1 LIDYN
6 IDKLIGLK
14 WEVDY
19 LAIKNGNKK
28 AGLIS
33 LGCPKNLVD
42 SELML
47 GYLRE
52 NDYIITNSRED
63 ADIVIINTC
72 GFIDD
77 AKQES
82 INTILETAQLKHNG
96 ACKTIIVA
104 GCLAERYSNQIMEEM
119 PEVDGVVGT
128 GHCDSICE
136 VIEKSFNGEKP
147 VLCGN
152 PGFCD
157 YHGSGRV
164 ISTPKGY
171 AYLKIAD
178 GCDNRCTYCI
188 IPSLRGKYRS
198 RKLEDILE
206 EATYLAE
213 WGAKEIILV
222 AQDTTR
228 YGLDIYNEN
237 KLALLLS
244 KLGKIEKLQW
254 IRILYFYPDEID
266 DMLIEEIARNPK
278 VCKYIDIPVQHAS
291 DRILKKMGRRTSIA
305 EIKNLIKKI
314 RDRIPDVV
322 LRTSLITGFPGEDE
336 NDFNKLLSFIKDIEF
351 ENLGVFI
358 YSREEG
364 TPAAKLK
371 STVKKDVKK
380 KRYERIMSLQKEIVK
395 KKNSK
400 RINKTYTVLVEGITG
415 DGIFY
420 YGRSYAEA
428 PCIDGMIY
436 FTSRYP
442 IEPGSF
448 ASVKIVN
455 ADDYDLIG
463 VVENEFTQ

>member
-1 LIDYN
+1 M
-6 IDKLIGLK
+6 IDKTA

-47 GYLRE
+47 GYLKK
-52 NDYIITNSRED
+52 NGYIITNDRED
-63 ADIVIINTC
+63 ADIIVINTC

-82 INTILETAQLKHNG
+82 IDAILEAAQLKNEG
-96 ACKTIIVA
+96 ACKAIIVA
-104 GCLAERYSNQIMEEM
+104 GCLAERYSSQIMKEI
-119 PEVDGVVGT
+119 PEVDGVIGT
-128 GHCDSICE
+128 GCYDRVCE
-136 VIEKSFNGEKP
+136 VIEKSFNGDKT

-157 YHGSGRV
+157 YHGRDRV

-178 GCDNRCTYCI
+178 GCDNRCTYCV

-198 RKLEDILE
+198 RKIEDILD
-206 EATYLAE
+206 EAAYLAE
-213 WGAKEIILV
+213 CGVKEIILV

-228 YGLDIYNEN
+228 YGLDMYNEN

-244 KLGKIEKLQW
+244 ELGKIEKLRW
-254 IRILYFYPDEID
+254 IRVLYFYPDEID

-305 EIKNLIKKI
+305 EIKSLIKRI
-314 RDRIPDVV
+314 RDRIPGVV

-336 NDFNKLLSFIKDIEF
+336 SDFSHLLAFVKDMEF
-351 ENLGVFI
+351 ENLGAFI

-364 TPAAKLK
+364 TPAARLK
-371 STVKKDVKK
+371 NTVKKDAIK
-380 KRYERIMSLQKEIVK
+380 KRYESIMSLQREIVK
-395 KKNSK
+395 EKNSK
-400 RINKTYTVLVEGITG
+400 RINKTYTVLVEGTTG
-415 DGIFY
+415 DGAY
-420 YGRSYAEA
+420 YFGRSYAEA
-428 PCIDGMIY
+428 PCIDGIIY
-436 FTSRYP
+436 FTGRHP
-442 IEPGSF
+442 VEPGSF
-448 ASVKIVN
+448 ADVKIIN
-455 ADDYDLIG
+455 TNDYDLIG
-463 VVENEFTQ
+463 VVEDESTK